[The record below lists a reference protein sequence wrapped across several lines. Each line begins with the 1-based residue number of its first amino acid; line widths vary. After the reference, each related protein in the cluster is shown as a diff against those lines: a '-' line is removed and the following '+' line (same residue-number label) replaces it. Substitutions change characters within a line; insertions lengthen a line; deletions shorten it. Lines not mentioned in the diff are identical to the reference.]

1 MTVKFRDPLSARA
14 CVLVCMIYLI
24 FALEISLCQVKENEW

>member
-14 CVLVCMIYLI
+14 CVLVCTVYFI
-24 FALEISLCQVKENEW
+24 FALEISLCIIKENEW

>member
-14 CVLVCMIYLI
+14 CVLVCSIYFI
-24 FALEISLCQVKENEW
+24 FALEVILRLVKENEW